1 MGAEGGEEAF
11 LHIANAANAEA
22 LDFGDG
28 EEIARGRGD
37 ENGIGGFQ
45 IGGAEMAFATSDA
58 VDANAFEEH
67 LAGDAGQAAAV
78 ERGRDDIVSED
89 GEQIRR
95 RAFTDASEFIEQD
108 DFIKPAVVG
117 FFVPSEITG
126 PGGDLGAAKF
136 VGAVAGIGLDG
147 ESNRVAPFSEAGGEG
162 DGFNAAGEARGFK
175 QPPVVADKGDAQG
188 GVVGFVSGDE
198 GMETGEEF
206 FRRFRKGHAQ
216 APAIARHASPMPLP
230 GEQDSIGDA
239 KRTEYAPAVEK
250 PHLPG
255 KQARFGGLADGVV
268 VQEKAMHSLIL
279 QMPRGEVT

>member
-11 LHIANAANAEA
+11 PHIANAANAEA

-58 VDANAFEEH
+58 VDSNAIEEH

-78 ERGRDDIVSED
+78 ERGSDDIVSED

-95 RAFTDASEFIEQD
+95 RAFTDATEFIEQD
-108 DFIKPAVVG
+108 DFIKSAVVG

-147 ESNRVAPFSEAGGEG
+147 ESNRAAPFSDTGGEG
-162 DGFNAAGEARGFK
+162 DGFNAAGETRGFK
-175 QPPVVADKGDAQG
+175 QATVVADKGDAKG
-188 GVVGFVSGDE
+188 SVVGFVSGDE

-206 FRRFRKGHAQ
+206 FRRFR
-216 APAIARHASPMPLP
+216 
-230 GEQDSIGDA
+230 
-239 KRTEYAPAVEK
+239 
-250 PHLPG
+250 
-255 KQARFGGLADGVV
+255 
-268 VQEKAMHSLIL
+268 
-279 QMPRGEVT
+279 